1 MPHFPKP
8 FFKKS
13 RGVWYVEIDRHQ
25 HNLGPD
31 RDEAFRQYYQL
42 MGQPRERRVS
52 AESLAAIIDAFLE
65 WVERNRSADTYEW
78 YRYRL
83 QRFIERY
90 PDLRAGDLRPYHV
103 QTWVD
108 SYDFSVTSRRNYLR
122 SVKRCMKW
130 ARIQGYIGINP
141 IADLEVPSAE
151 SKTVC
156 ISHTEFDLLMS
167 YVRNPPFAD
176 LLTVTWETGCR
187 PQESLRVEARHVDVA
202 NQRWVFP
209 KSESKMKRITR
220 VIYMTDHAMQI
231 VRQLMFVHPEG
242 PLFRNTSGKPWTTEA
257 VNCCFFELQMRRGKD
272 EMKGRGEEISPEA
285 IATFVPTL
293 KTTKTCQGVIVPK
306 TAAELRCEAKRKLT
320 FKRAAQLAPRYSL
333 YAIRHSWAT
342 NALQNGV
349 DALTVA
355 ILMGHE
361 DPSTLA
367 KVYQHLS
374 LNPQHLLEQARR
386 AAG

>member
-13 RGVWYVEIDRHQ
+13 RSVWYVEIDRHQ

-31 RDEAFRQYYQL
+31 RDEAFRRYHQI
-42 MGQPRERRVS
+42 MGQPRERKVS
-52 AESLAAIIDAFLE
+52 AESLAAIADTFLE

-90 PDLRAGDLRPYHV
+90 PDLRASDLRPYHV

-108 SYDFSVTSRRNYLR
+108 SYTLSVTSRRNYFR
-122 SVKRCMKW
+122 SVKRCMRW
-130 ARIQGYIGINP
+130 AKMQGYIDVNP
-141 IADLEVPSAE
+141 IADMEVPSAE
-151 SKTVC
+151 AKTVC
-156 ISHTEFDLLMS
+156 LSPTELDVLMS
-167 YVRNPPFAD
+167 YVRNPSLAD
-176 LLTVTWETGCR
+176 LMTVTWETGCR

-209 KSESKMKRITR
+209 KSESKMKRIAR
-220 VIYMTDHAMQI
+220 VVYMTDRAMPI
-231 VRQLMFVHPEG
+231 VRRLMLAHPEG

-257 VNCCFFELQMRRGKD
+257 VNCCFFDLQMRMGKD
-272 EMKGRGEEISPEA
+272 EMKRRGEEISKQAVAE
-285 IATFVPTL
+285 FVPTL
-293 KTTKTCQGVIVPK
+293 KTTKTRKGVIVPK
-306 TAAELRCEAKRKLT
+306 TEAELRCEAKRKLT
-320 FKRAAQLAPRYSL
+320 FKRAAQLALHYSL
-333 YAIRHSWAT
+333 YALRHSWAT
-342 NALQNGV
+342 NALQKGV
-349 DALTVA
+349 DPLTVA